1 LKPNVK
7 ENYVKQFYIK
17 LFNRLDQQKKRWN
30 MEKPYLNITELSIIL
45 GQGRRYANYYI
56 PKSGRDV
63 LIPTHLVKKELKI
76 KEIIL
81 DKAKVGG
88 HKDG

>member
-1 LKPNVK
+1 
-7 ENYVKQFYIK
+7 
-17 LFNRLDQQKKRWN
+17 

-45 GQGRRYANYYI
+45 GQGRRYAERVMEHLQEIAKERNYYI

-76 KEIIL
+76 KETISI
-81 DKAKVGG
+81 DRFQNEKALQKNSRKENEMIQNG
-88 HKDG
+88 

>member
-1 LKPNVK
+1 
-7 ENYVKQFYIK
+7 
-17 LFNRLDQQKKRWN
+17 

-45 GQGRRYANYYI
+45 GQGRRYAERVMEHLQEIAKERNYYI

-76 KEIIL
+76 KETISI
-81 DKAKVGG
+81 DRFQNEKALQKNIRKENEMIQNG
-88 HKDG
+88 